1 MENIMCERLRYIFIE
16 TTMVFGIRFRW

>member
-1 MENIMCERLRYIFIE
+1 MCERLRYIFIE